1 MSDQLGVLIE
11 AIVKQDADDGYNDD
25 PLLVLLILKKI
36 LAQNQESFGAQDT
49 LTQQQENTLISVC
62 IIS

>member
-1 MSDQLGVLIE
+1 MSDQLGALIE

-36 LAQNQESFGAQDT
+36 LAQNQETFGAQEA
-49 LTQQQENTLISVC
+49 LTPQQEKTLISVC
-62 IIS
+62 IMQ